1 MKTFIRKKLPFIM
14 IILQVIMILGIL
26 LYIVPGRYRLYDIV
40 LYDASESVPANPL
53 IGYAPSAL
61 ETEACENTDLVF
73 IEVRFSEWEP
83 QEGIF
88 DTASLEEK
96 FHIAEYKEK
105 NKLAVLRFV
114 CDVPGEEG
122 HMDIPDWLY
131 RKTNDGQSYQDASGA
146 GYAPNYANEDFIKAH
161 KAALEALS
169 SWCRQDS
176 FVAYVEMGSV
186 GHNGDW
192 NAWAGVSPELVP
204 GETVLE
210 QYAAQYSQAFPRD
223 GEIRVLSSGSE
234 ELTKNSGSWRDFLGD
249 HTQVSDWCRET
260 VAVHSSYDQ
269 EAPAAAGG
277 TGAESKAADSLNKA
291 DQTDEENNDLWKTAP
306 VGGGMTDSISMGE
319 LLMEKLSDT
328 LKQSR
333 SSHISFI
340 GPNCP
345 DRDQQTTN
353 GSEMILRNVGYC
365 IYLSRLQNTVDYIDD
380 ELLFHFTF
388 ANIGVAPLYW
398 DWPVRMYV
406 YDKGGSCIKEQI
418 LDLKLS
424 ELLPGKEIT
433 TIGRVPYSRELLK
446 GYSIGIAIT
455 SPDGTKHITLAQK
468 GVIPNQNGVH
478 RIYKKVRY

>member
-1 MKTFIRKKLPFIM
+1 
-14 IILQVIMILGIL
+14 
-26 LYIVPGRYRLYDIV
+26 
-40 LYDASESVPANPL
+40 
-53 IGYAPSAL
+53 
-61 ETEACENTDLVF
+61 
-73 IEVRFSEWEP
+73 
-83 QEGIF
+83 
-88 DTASLEEK
+88 
-96 FHIAEYKEK
+96 
-105 NKLAVLRFV
+105 
-114 CDVPGEEG
+114 
-122 HMDIPDWLY
+122 MD
-131 RKTNDGQSYQDASGA
+131 
-146 GYAPNYANEDFIKAH
+146 
-161 KAALEALS
+161 
-169 SWCRQDS
+169 
-176 FVAYVEMGSV
+176 
-186 GHNGDW
+186 
-192 NAWAGVSPELVP
+192 
-204 GETVLE
+204 
-210 QYAAQYSQAFPRD
+210 
-223 GEIRVLSSGSE
+223 
-234 ELTKNSGSWRDFLGD
+234 
-249 HTQVSDWCRET
+249 
-260 VAVHSSYDQ
+260 
-269 EAPAAAGG
+269 
-277 TGAESKAADSLNKA
+277 
-291 DQTDEENNDLWKTAP
+291 
-306 VGGGMTDSISMGE
+306 E

-365 IYLSRLQNTVDYIDD
+365 IYLNRLQNTVDYIDD

-468 GVIPNQNGVH
+468 GVIPNQDGVH